1 MGESNHTSLSLD
13 LPSFH
18 QHIKYATRGGK
29 TLDHYCS
36 PIKNAHHATACAP
49 LGVSD
54 HAMIQLIPAYRQKLK
69 AVRSGKN
76 PIKTW
81 TIEAIEEL
89 CSVPQTGMVLNQV
102 PTVWMSIQT
111 QSHLKSASVRKIV
124 SPIKPLPACPTTN
137 LGSMCS
143 SDSCARKKRRGLQ
156 DRRQGRIQ
164 EMFEKAIKVAKL

>member
-36 PIKNAHHATACAP
+36 PIKNAHHATARAP

-124 SPIKPLPACPTTN
+124 SPIKPLPACPITN
-137 LGSMCS
+137 FGSMCS
-143 SDSCARKKRRGLQ
+143 SDSCARKKEEGYRTGDKEEFKKCLR
-156 DRRQGRIQ
+156 
-164 EMFEKAIKVAKL
+164 KLSK